1 MLAILMLVLT
11 TYTERKMQKAI
22 LDVTTGEM
30 TFVPLSAEEIAE
42 REKIAQEQAEK
53 LKERQQAEAEAAAAK
68 TALLDKLGITEEEAR
83 LLLGGN

>member
-42 REKIAQEQAEK
+42 REKIALEQEIK
-53 LKERQQAEAEAAAAK
+53 LKERQEAEAEAQAK
-68 TALLDKLGITEEEAR
+68 RQTLLDKLGITEEEAR
-83 LLLGGN
+83 LLLG